1 MGGALL
7 RGWIEAGS
15 IEPSRS
21 AVFDPF
27 VSDDLA
33 EAARRAG
40 VAVNPEIGGA
50 FDVLIVAVKPQ
61 IAAEALPA
69 YGTLAASAVA
79 VSVMAGASASL
90 VSTSLGGTGK
100 VVRAMPNLPAS
111 IGAGA
116 TALYAPEAV
125 SKNECEIVE
134 TLMRAAGEVVWVKKE
149 TDIDLVTAV
158 SGSGPAYFFLLA
170 EVLEEAGVAVGL
182 DKTAAALLARAT
194 LSGAG
199 ALIDADA
206 RAPAEMRQAVT
217 SPGGTT
223 AAALGI
229 LDGDEKAM
237 RKLIARAV
245 KAAAKRAGELSG

>member
-1 MGGALL
+1 
-7 RGWIEAGS
+7 
-15 IEPSRS
+15 
-21 AVFDPF
+21 
-27 VSDDLA
+27 
-33 EAARRAG
+33 
-40 VAVNPEIGGA
+40 
-50 FDVLIVAVKPQ
+50 
-61 IAAEALPA
+61 
-69 YGTLAASAVA
+69 
-79 VSVMAGASASL
+79 
-90 VSTSLGGTGK
+90 
-100 VVRAMPNLPAS
+100 
-111 IGAGA
+111 
-116 TALYAPEAV
+116 
-125 SKNECEIVE
+125 
-134 TLMRAAGEVVWVKKE
+134 MRAAGEVVWVKKE